1 MSDAPIPRP
10 LTGWQR
16 THVLAAAEYVREILL
31 RAPGDA
37 KARAVYDG
45 LLDLLEPARRI
56 ARRESKVPGEPGGFE
71 VRAEKDRRSGHDRR
85 RANSGPPAG
94 VERRQRERRR
104 ADRRRP

>member
-1 MSDAPIPRP
+1 MSDSAVPRP

-31 RAPGDA
+31 RTPGDV

-45 LLDLLEPARRI
+45 LLDLLEPARRL
-56 ARRESKVPGEPGGFE
+56 ARKRLDTSSELDAFE
-71 VRAEKDRRSGHDRR
+71 VRADKDRRSGTERR
-85 RANSGPPAG
+85 RASLGPPAG

-104 ADRRRP
+104 SERRRR

>member
-1 MSDAPIPRP
+1 

-45 LLDLLEPARRI
+45 LLDLLEPARRL
-56 ARRESKVPGEPGGFE
+56 ARPGSDAAGEVGQFE
-71 VRAEKDRRSGHDRR
+71 VRADKDRRSGFDRR
-85 RANSGPPAG
+85 RVNTGPPTG

-104 ADRRRP
+104 SDRRRP